1 MRKTKLLAIAAI
13 SICLMACGGGTL
25 ALSDS
30 PSRGE
35 DSIEVIEAEDVIE
48 PDMFDRGAY
57 TIVEPTGWE
66 VDNAYSEALISK
78 KGSDKAFRV
87 RDEYNGS
94 IEKWAEGKT
103 KVKDIEVNGVTWQ
116 AYTTDKGDYKV
127 HYYTTNEDYNVLIW
141 VGGTN
146 VTNVDDADAMTI
158 LKGVFV
164 K

>member
-1 MRKTKLLAIAAI
+1 MKKTVFLAIAAI
-13 SICLMACGGGTL
+13 SICFMACGNPNGTTE
-25 ALSDS
+25 
-30 PSRGE
+30 GNE
-35 DSIEVIEAEDVIE
+35 TDSISAEAEEVIE

-57 TIVEPTGWE
+57 TVVEPVGWE
-66 VDNAYSEALISK
+66 VDNAYSEALITK
-78 KGSDKAFRV
+78 TGNDKEFKV

-127 HYYTTNEDYNVLIW
+127 HYYTFNKEYEVLIW

-146 VTNVDDADAMTI
+146 VTDVDDADAMTI
-158 LKGVFV
+158 LKGIFL